1 MAMKRGLVIYSN
13 DPETVWNAF
22 RFGVHS
28 LKQGDQ
34 VGAFLLGRGV
44 EAEGLADGRFPVAE
58 VLRDFA
64 AAGGSVLACGTCL
77 KLRQQAGSDLCPLS
91 SLADVH
97 ALVRDGDRVLTF

>member
-1 MAMKRGLVIYSN
+1 MKPGLVIYSN

-22 RFGVHS
+22 RLGVHS
-28 LKQGDQ
+28 LRQGDA

-58 VLRDFA
+58 VMRDFVV
-64 AAGGSVLACGTCL
+64 AGGSVLACGTCL

-91 SLADVH
+91 TVADLH
-97 ALVRDGDRVLTF
+97 ALIRDSDRVLTF